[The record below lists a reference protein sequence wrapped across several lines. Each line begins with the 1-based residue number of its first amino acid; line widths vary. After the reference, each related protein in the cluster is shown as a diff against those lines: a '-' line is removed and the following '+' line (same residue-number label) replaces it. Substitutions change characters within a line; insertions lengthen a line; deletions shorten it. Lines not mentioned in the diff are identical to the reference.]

1 MSTNA
6 ASRAG
11 VVIAPPH
18 GALVD
23 LVYRWGGLFD
33 RVAPE
38 ARVRTAHWA
47 WVVAL
52 TLGAALVRFWGL
64 GNVGLHGD
72 EETMALAVR
81 HILIDGQPTLPSG
94 MFYPRGMTQ
103 LYLMAASVS
112 VFGEYEWALRLPSV
126 ICGILLV
133 PLAFIT
139 GRRFLTPTWS
149 VAFAASVAFLPVLI
163 VDSQTARMYIFM
175 VAAVM
180 AGMAGVFAWERTD
193 RRGWLAAAVAVLII
207 GLDMHALAV
216 ASVLIFLWPGIVHG
230 DPRRLIY
237 GIAAAALVALAY
249 ILINE
254 WVNAQYAVPPPEFA
268 SAFGPPQWER
278 MRSEPEFALT
288 FDIALW
294 ATGLVLAFL
303 ALHVARILRAR
314 IAMIGATLLLLTGV
328 FLQIA
333 LYYHLAAL
341 FYIAG
346 AVVALRFSAAP
357 VMRRL
362 TIFAFGCAVIALI
375 HVTLLASN
383 TGSVL
388 KLIGAIVGQ
397 PSVWPYVRVA
407 QLSVG
412 AGVLTGALLVW
423 GLFRLATG
431 KKVADYWML
440 AILAVWAPVFAL
452 GMFAWNVPPRYT
464 EMSLVP
470 MLLCGFAV
478 AQHGCEW
485 LASRIDAK
493 PLHAICA
500 VLVAV
505 AVVNPVA
512 SARVINSGYGLY
524 PDHKGAA
531 QFIREQ
537 GIGPDDVLIAEDVLQ
552 QTYYLGRVD
561 YWLIGGNIARRFVKS
576 AGEGKVVDFYTG
588 TPVIATGAMLEQAL
602 QKHAGKRVFVIGS
615 GEQQSDGRR
624 NARGP
629 ELYAALES
637 PRFEVVYTGRDDVT
651 RVWRVVPDASPLPP
665 ATKDQ
670 AKRDARELAREAEA
684 AEAAASERHPL
695 PAAPPPS
702 PLE

>member
-33 RVAPE
+33 RVAPDV
-38 ARVRTAHWA
+38 RVRAVHWA

-52 TLGAALVRFWGL
+52 TLGAAFVRFWGL

-72 EETMALAVR
+72 EETMAMAVR
-81 HILIDGQPTLPSG
+81 HILIDGWPILPSG

-112 VFGEYEWALRLPSV
+112 VFGEYEWALRLPSA

-133 PLAFIT
+133 PLAFVT
-139 GRRFLTPTWS
+139 GRRFLTPAWS
-149 VAFAASVAFLPVLI
+149 VAFAASVAFLPV
-163 VDSQTARMYIFM
+163 QTARMYIFM

-180 AGMAGVFAWERTD
+180 AAMACIFAWERTD
-193 RRGWLAAAVAVLII
+193 RRGWLAAAIAVLIV

-216 ASVLIFLWPGIVHG
+216 ASILLFLWPGIVHG

-237 GIAAAALVALAY
+237 GIAAAAIVALAY
-249 ILINE
+249 ILIDG

-268 SAFGPPQWER
+268 SAFGPPPWER
-278 MRSEPEFALT
+278 MRAEPEFALT

-303 ALHVARILRAR
+303 ALHVARILKVRV
-314 IAMIGATLLLLTGV
+314 AMIGATVLLLAGV
-328 FLQIA
+328 CLQLA

-341 FYIAG
+341 LYIAG

-362 TIFAFGCAVIALI
+362 LIFAIGCAVIALI

-383 TGSVL
+383 SGSVL

-412 AGVLTGALLVW
+412 AGLLTGALIAW
-423 GLFRLATG
+423 GLFRLAAG
-431 KKVADYWML
+431 KTAPDYWML
-440 AILAVWAPVFAL
+440 AILGVWAPVFAL
-452 GMFAWNVPPRYT
+452 GLFAWNVPPRYT
-464 EMSLVP
+464 EMSLAP

-478 AQHGCEW
+478 AQRSCEW
-485 LASRIDAK
+485 LMNRLDARK
-493 PLHAICA
+493 LRAVCAALIAI
-500 VLVAV
+500 
-505 AVVNPVA
+505 AVVNPAA
-512 SARVINSGYGLY
+512 SARVINASYGLY

-531 QFIREQ
+531 EFIREQ
-537 GIGPDDVLIAEDVLQ
+537 GIGPDDVVIAEDVLQ

-576 AGEGKVVDFYTG
+576 AGEGEVVDFYTG

-615 GEQQSDGRR
+615 GEQQSDRRR

-629 ELYAALES
+629 ELHAALES
-637 PRFEVVYTGRDDVT
+637 SRFDVVYTGRDDVT
-651 RVWRVVPDASPLPP
+651 HVWRVVPDKAPLPA
-665 ATKDQ
+665 ATTDQ